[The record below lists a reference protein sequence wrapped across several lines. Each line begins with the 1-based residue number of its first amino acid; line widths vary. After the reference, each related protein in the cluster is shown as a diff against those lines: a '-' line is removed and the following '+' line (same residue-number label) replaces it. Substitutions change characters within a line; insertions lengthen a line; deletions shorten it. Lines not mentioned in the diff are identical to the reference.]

1 MKKGQHNYKS
11 IYTFMMIPNDED
23 KIKTYNFPKWTL
35 KVLTYILV
43 SLLIITFIFT
53 YSFLDMR
60 KQYAKKSKNIE
71 RLEIINDKQKLQI
84 DELKKYTQDIKE
96 KINHLNEL
104 EKEVKS
110 LVGLEAE
117 NDKDIKEISHAQ
129 TQEDKSIRNISRGS
143 LFQRKPDKSSEYD
156 QSNTLREIKDNL
168 NKIEESLSIEENNFN
183 SLKTDV
189 ADQLNYLA
197 ARPTGWP
204 NRGRIT
210 SPFGIR
216 RAPKRGASTF
226 HKGVDIANSYGSII
240 KAAGKGKVAYAG
252 WRSGL
257 GYTVIISHGYGFTTL
272 YGHNSSLLVKAGQQ
286 VEKGQPIAKLG
297 NSGNSTGPH
306 VHFEIRVNDNPVD
319 PMKYLG
325 K

>member
-1 MKKGQHNYKS
+1 MKKGKHNYKS
-11 IYTFMMIPNDED
+11 AYTFMMIPNNED
-23 KIKTYNFPKWTL
+23 KIKTYNLPKCFF
-35 KVLTYILV
+35 KALTYILA
-43 SLLIITFIFT
+43 SLLVISCFFIHSFIT
-53 YSFLDMR
+53 LKKD
-60 KQYAKKSKNIE
+60 YAKNIKNIHS
-71 RLEIINDKQKLQI
+71 LEIINDKQKLQI

-156 QSNTLREIKDNL
+156 QSNTLMEIKINL

-189 ADQLNYLA
+189 VDQLNYLA
-197 ARPTGWP
+197 ARPTQWP

-210 SPFGIR
+210 STFGIR
-216 RAPKRGASTF
+216 KAPKRGASTF

>member
-71 RLEIINDKQKLQI
+71 RLEIINDKQKNQI
-84 DELKKYTQDIKE
+84 SQLEKYTQDIKE
-96 KINHLNEL
+96 KIDYLNEL
-104 EKEVKS
+104 ESEVKG
-110 LVGLEAE
+110 LVGLETDD
-117 NDKDIKEISHAQ
+117 DKDKNELSL
-129 TQEDKSIRNISRGS
+129 TQIQGNGDVNNTNRGGLFKRKTDKS
-143 LFQRKPDKSSEYD
+143 LDYD
-156 QSNTLREIKDNL
+156 QSGALMEIKINL

-189 ADQLNYLA
+189 VDQLNYLA
-197 ARPTGWP
+197 ARPTQWP

-210 SPFGIR
+210 STFGIR
-216 RAPKRGASTF
+216 KAPKRGASTF

-286 VEKGQPIAKLG
+286 VEKGQAIAKLG